1 MPELSIILPVYK
13 MEKFLPRVIAS
24 IKAQTMRDFEA
35 IFVDDGSPD
44 NSGAICLASAAD
56 DSRFRVIT
64 RENGGVSKARN
75 TALDAATGEYV
86 MFVDPDDWIEPDAAE
101 VLVGM
106 AKN

>member
-64 RENGGVSKARN
+64 RETAVFRRRVTLRLMPRRAN
-75 TALDAATGEYV
+75 T
-86 MFVDPDDWIEPDAAE
+86 
-101 VLVGM
+101 
-106 AKN
+106 